1 MNDDT
6 SGKPDFPKQ
15 NMSCPLVQTHIGRLR
30 IDPVSGKIMVKCAGS
45 EPREARI
52 LSNITRNELVRVS
65 AEDREVIVVFAHEKP
80 EEPVI
85 IGIIENILEELVC
98 MDEASHETFVDGERV
113 VIRAEKEIALICG
126 EGSITISKNGKIVVR
141 GTDIVSRASG
151 LNKIKGSG
159 IEFN

>member
-1 MNDDT
+1 MQNDT
-6 SGKPDFPKQ
+6 SDKPDLPKQ
-15 NMSCPLVQTHIGRLR
+15 NVSSPLTQTHIGRLR
-30 IDPVSGKIMVKCAGS
+30 IDPLSGKIMVKCAGS
-45 EPREARI
+45 EPKEART
-52 LSNITRNELVRVS
+52 LSSINKNELVRVS
-65 AEDREVIVVFAHEKP
+65 AEDREVIVVFTHEKP

-98 MDEASHETFVDGERV
+98 MNEAPHETFVDGERV
-113 VIRAEKEIALICG
+113 EIRAEKEIALTCG
-126 EGSITISKNGKIVVR
+126 EASITINKSGKIVVR